1 MGELPDQTPVDT
13 LVKELRRKSLVLILD
28 NCEHLLDAC
37 AQVVDAL
44 LTNCSNVR
52 VLTTSRE
59 ALRLEGEALYHVPM
73 LTIPKRDH
81 IQAIDELAQYEAVR
95 LFLERAKLLVSGFEL
110 TDVNLEAVIKICD
123 RLDGI
128 PLAIELAAAHVDIF
142 TFEEILNQ
150 LNHSFDLL
158 ESNARSVLPRHQT
171 MHASIDW
178 GWNLLTDSERTFMRH
193 LSVFIGGWTL
203 QVARAIGVKDSL
215 ERISAL
221 WKKSFVVVHQQ
232 AGYETRYGFHEVVRS
247 YALEK
252 LVEAGEEETMR
263 DRHLEYFL
271 DLVRQLEPTLDSA
284 HQQQWLE
291 RLLVERDNIR
301 AALGWA
307 ARTNVQAGLY
317 LSNRLRSFWE
327 SYDFREEARWL
338 LMI

>member
-1 MGELPDQTPVDT
+1 
-13 LVKELRRKSLVLILD
+13 
-28 NCEHLLDAC
+28 
-37 AQVVDAL
+37 
-44 LTNCSNVR
+44 
-52 VLTTSRE
+52 
-59 ALRLEGEALYHVPM
+59 
-73 LTIPKRDH
+73 
-81 IQAIDELAQYEAVR
+81 
-95 LFLERAKLLVSGFEL
+95 
-110 TDVNLEAVIKICD
+110 
-123 RLDGI
+123 
-128 PLAIELAAAHVDIF
+128 
-142 TFEEILNQ
+142 
-150 LNHSFDLL
+150 
-158 ESNARSVLPRHQT
+158 